1 MKTLIVVCDGMADR
15 PLRGLGGKTPLEFAK
30 TPNMD
35 KFAKGGICGILD
47 PIAPGIRA
55 GSDTSHLAILGYDP
69 IKVYTGRGPFEAAG
83 VGLEV
88 LPGDIAFRCNFGTV
102 NKDNIVTDRRAGR
115 ITEGTK
121 DLAKTIN
128 NIPIE
133 GVNYLFKESA
143 QHRAALVLRG
153 EGLSFKVSDSDPHFA
168 GKKVETIRP
177 LDDSPEAA
185 KTARILNKFI
195 EDANKLL
202 KNHKINA
209 KRVDE
214 DKPPANILL
223 LRGAGIVPR
232 LEKFKDKYGLSG
244 ACIASVGLVKGIG
257 SLCGLEVLDVP
268 VDIKIKDSCQKA
280 LNEINNYDFL
290 LLNLKDADNAAHDH
304 AAQRKVSVIE
314 EIDEALSIFSE
325 FIKKNYLVVLSDHTT
340 STEYGDHT
348 GDSVPIMIC
357 GPEVRTDD
365 VEDFGERT
373 VAKGGLNRIRGQ
385 DIMNIMLNLT
395 YQIEKFGA

>member
-15 PLRGLGGKTPLEFAK
+15 PIRGLGGKTPLELAK

-35 KFAKGGICGILD
+35 NFAKGGICGILD

-83 VGLEV
+83 VGLEI
-88 LPGDIAFRCNFGTV
+88 LPGDIAFRCNFATV

-128 NIPIE
+128 SIPIE
-133 GVNYLFKESA
+133 GVSYLFKEST
-143 QHRAALVLRG
+143 QHRVALVLKG

-202 KNHKINA
+202 KNHEVNV
-209 KRVDE
+209 KRVEE
-214 DKPPANILL
+214 DKPPANALL
-223 LRGAGIVPR
+223 LRGAGIVPK
-232 LEKFKDKYGLSG
+232 LEKFKDKHGLSG
-244 ACIASVGLVKGIG
+244 ACIATVGLVKGIG

-304 AAQRKVSVIE
+304 AIQRKVSVIE
-314 EIDEALSIFSE
+314 EIDEALDIFSG
-325 FIKKNYLVVLSDHTT
+325 FIEENYLVVLSDHTT

>member
-15 PLRGLGGKTPLEFAK
+15 PIKGLGGKTPIEFAK

-47 PIAPGIRA
+47 SIAPGIRA
-55 GSDTSHLAILGYDP
+55 GSDTAHLAILGYDP
-69 IKVYTGRGPFEAAG
+69 IKVYSGRGPFEAAG
-83 VGLEV
+83 VGLEI
-88 LPGDIAFRCNFGTV
+88 LPGDIAFRCNFATV
-102 NKDNIVTDRRAGR
+102 NNEDIVTDRRAGR
-115 ITEGTK
+115 ITEGAK

-128 NIPIE
+128 SISLD
-133 GVNYLFKESA
+133 GVSFLFKESN

-153 EGLSFKVSDSDPHFA
+153 KGLSFKVSDSDPHFA
-168 GKKVETIRP
+168 GKKAETIRP

-195 EDANKLL
+195 DDANKLL

-209 KRVDE
+209 TRIDE
-214 DKPPANILL
+214 NKPPANTLL
-223 LRGAGIVPR
+223 LRGSGIVPK
-232 LEKFKDKYGLSG
+232 LEKFKDKHGLTG
-244 ACIASVGLVKGIG
+244 ACISPVGLVKGIG

-268 VDIKIKDSCQKA
+268 VDIDIKGACQKA

-304 AAQRKVSVIE
+304 DVQRKISVIE
-314 EIDEALSIFSE
+314 EIDEAFSIFSG
-325 FIKKNYLVVLSDHTT
+325 FIEENYLVVLSDHTT

-357 GPEVRTDD
+357 GPEVRTDG

-373 VAKGGLNRIRGQ
+373 VVKGGLNRIQGQ

-395 YQIEKFGA
+395 YRIEKFGA

>member
-1 MKTLIVVCDGMADR
+1 MKTLIVICDGMADR
-15 PLRGLGGKTPLEFAK
+15 PIKELGGKTPLEFAK

-35 KFAKGGICGILD
+35 KFAKGGICAILD

-55 GSDTSHLAILGYDP
+55 GSDTAHLAILGYDP

-83 VGLEV
+83 VGLEI
-88 LPGDIAFRCNFGTV
+88 LPGDIAFRCNFATA

-115 ITEGTK
+115 ITDGTK

-128 NIPIE
+128 SIPLE
-133 GVNYLFKESA
+133 GVSYLFKESA

-168 GKKVETIRP
+168 GKKVETISP

-195 EDANKLL
+195 GDANKLL

-209 KRVDE
+209 KRIDE
-214 DKPPANILL
+214 GKPPANTLL
-223 LRGAGIVPR
+223 LRGAGIVPT

-304 AAQRKVSVIE
+304 AIQRKVSVIE
-314 EIDEALSIFSE
+314 EIDEALSIFSG
-325 FIKKNYLVVLSDHTT
+325 FIEENYLVVLSDHTT